1 VGLNPGTV
9 LPVNLD
15 VSLDLDAEPLEGH
28 IIVNL
33 VSPCT
38 SIKEA
43 DTSELWTEVVRRGE
57 NRSKTRSRKEKK
69 KIVIMI
75 GAF

>member
-15 VSLDLDAEPLEGH
+15 VSLDLDVEPLEGQ
-28 IIVNL
+28 IIVNP

-43 DTSELWTEVVRRGE
+43 DTSELWTEVVKRGE

-69 KIVIMI
+69 K
-75 GAF
+75 